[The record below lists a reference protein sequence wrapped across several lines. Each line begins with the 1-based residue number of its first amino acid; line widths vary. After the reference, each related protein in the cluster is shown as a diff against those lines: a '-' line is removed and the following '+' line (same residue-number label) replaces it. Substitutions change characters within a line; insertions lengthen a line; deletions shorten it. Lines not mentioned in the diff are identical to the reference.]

1 MSLER
6 TLRWVLVV
14 VAILGLAAG
23 IVAQVV
29 DRSRLAHLAWTLATI
44 PVVFALAVSIVRD
57 LLSGRFGV
65 DAIALLSMIAA
76 LLLGE
81 SLAGVV
87 VALMYAGGTV
97 LEDLAVFR
105 AEQDLRVLVDRAP
118 RAAHRH
124 IDGSIEDVPVVA
136 VAVGDRLLVRAG
148 EVIPV
153 DGIVDTDGAIIDESA
168 LTGEPI
174 PVARQRG
181 AAIFSGTLNAGDT
194 FQMTASSIAGE
205 SAYAGIIRLV
215 TAAQTAKAPFIRLAD
230 RYALVFLPIT
240 VAMAGFAWWISDDLI
255 RSLAVLVAA
264 TPCPL
269 ILAAPVAFIAGVAQA
284 ARHGVLIKGGG
295 PLEMMARVHTVL
307 FDKTGTL
314 TVGGARLISIEV
326 APGVRAEEVLSLGAS
341 LEQASHHVLA
351 RAIVQAAKDRGL
363 ALTMPRDVSESM
375 GTGLRGAVGGS
386 RVAAGSRD
394 MIWAHRDVPPWALRA
409 ARRASWR
416 SALVVFVAV
425 DEQPLG
431 ALLLADELRP
441 ETPRAIR
448 MLRAAGAAR
457 IIMLT
462 GDHAAGAEII
472 GAGLDLD
479 SVLAHRAPAD
489 KVDAVRT
496 ERQIHPTIMVGDGIN
511 DAPALAA
518 ADVGIAMGAAGASAS
533 SEAAAV
539 VILAN
544 RLDRVSEAIIIAQRA
559 RGIASQSIV
568 VGMGLSV
575 LAMLAAT
582 AGWLA
587 PVPAAILQEVI
598 DVTVIVNAL
607 RALKPAR
614 GRHRLTMPDTVAAAL
629 HHDHVALR
637 RDLDRLRAIADAMD
651 DAALENTPALVM
663 EANAIVQGQVVEH
676 ERDDEG
682 NVYPRLAKLL
692 ADSPGLSAM
701 SRAHREILH
710 LARLLARIVE
720 DRPAEKVDQ
729 YWVRE
734 AQRVIESIEALVS
747 VHTAQEEDI
756 YESITAGQEP
766 MTGSESRPA

>member
-1 MSLER
+1 MAVER
-6 TLRWVLVV
+6 TLRWLLVV
-14 VAILGLAAG
+14 VAIAGLAAG
-23 IVAQVV
+23 VIIHVLGHPQFA
-29 DRSRLAHLAWTLATI
+29 RLSWTLATI
-44 PVVFALAVSIVRD
+44 PVALALALSIVRS
-57 LLSGRFGV
+57 LFAGRVGV
-65 DAIALLSMIAA
+65 DAIALLSMAAA

-81 SLAGVV
+81 SLAGAV
-87 VALMYAGGTV
+87 VALMYAGGNV
-97 LEDLAVFR
+97 LEDIAVAR
-105 AEQDLRVLVDRAP
+105 AEQDLRALAERAP
-118 RAAHRH
+118 RISHRRA
-124 IDGSIEDVPVVA
+124 GAGIEDVPVA
-136 VAVGDRLLVRAG
+136 AIAVGDRLFVRAG
-148 EVIPV
+148 EVVPV
-153 DGIVDTDGAIIDESA
+153 DGIVDADGAMIDESA

-174 PVARQRG
+174 PVARQHG

-194 FQMTASSIAGE
+194 FEMTASSIAGE
-205 SAYAGIIRLV
+205 SAYAGIVRLV

-240 VAMAGFAWWISDDLI
+240 LATAGFAWWISGDLI

-269 ILAAPVAFIAGVAQA
+269 ILAAPVAFIAGVAHA
-284 ARHGVLIKGGG
+284 ARRGILVKGGR
-295 PLEMMARVHTVL
+295 PLEAMARARTVL

-314 TVGGARLISIEV
+314 TVGGARLLSIEV
-326 APGVRAEEVLSLGAS
+326 APGVQAEEVLSLVAS
-341 LEQASHHVLA
+341 LEQASHHILA
-351 RAIVQAAKDRGL
+351 RTIVQSARDRGL
-363 ALTMPRDVSESM
+363 TLMVPAEVGESV
-375 GTGLRGAVGGS
+375 GTGLSGVVEGR
-386 RVAAGSRD
+386 RIAAGSRD

-409 ARRASWR
+409 VRRASWR
-416 SALVVFVAV
+416 SALAVFVTI
-425 DEQPLG
+425 DDQPAG

-441 ETPRAIR
+441 ETPHAIR
-448 MLRAAGAAR
+448 MLRAAGIAR
-457 IIMLT
+457 IVMLT
-462 GDHAAGAEII
+462 GDHAAAADII
-472 GAGLDLD
+472 GAALDLD
-479 SVLAHRAPAD
+479 SVLADRAPAD

-496 ERQIHPTIMVGDGIN
+496 EQQLTPTIMVGDGIN

-518 ADVGIAMGAAGASAS
+518 ADVGIAMGAGGASAS
-533 SEAAAV
+533 SETAQV

-544 RLDRVSEAIIIAQRA
+544 RLDRVGEALVIARRA
-559 RGIASQSIV
+559 RRIAVQSIA
-568 VGMGLSV
+568 VGMGLSF

-587 PVPAAILQEVI
+587 PVPAAIIQELI

-614 GRHRLTMPDTVAAAL
+614 RRWQPTIHATTAAAL

-637 RDLDRLRAIADAMD
+637 RGLDRLRAIADVMD
-651 DAALENTPALVM
+651 DAAPESVPALVL

-682 NVYPRLAKLL
+682 NVYPRLAKFF

-710 LARLLARIVE
+710 LARLLNRIVE
-720 DRPAEKVDQ
+720 DQPVEKVDH

-734 AQRVIESIEALVS
+734 AQRVIESIGTLVS

-756 YESITAGQEP
+756 YEAITAGQEP
-766 MTGSESRPA
+766 LTS